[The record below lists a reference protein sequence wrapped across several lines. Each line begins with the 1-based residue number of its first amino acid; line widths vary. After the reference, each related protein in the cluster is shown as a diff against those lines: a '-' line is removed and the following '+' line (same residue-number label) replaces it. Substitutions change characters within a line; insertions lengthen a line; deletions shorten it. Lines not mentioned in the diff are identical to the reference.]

1 MQSILHGVHLNAT
14 MRLTFE
20 TKSVRIFSQPSGH
33 LAVELEPVSEDG
45 WPKDL
50 PSENIYTIS
59 ELTKRLGVSR
69 RTIYSYFRRHHNPLP
84 HSKAGG
90 RPRVTESD
98 LMSWL
103 SREKTKARIVSIV

>member
-1 MQSILHGVHLNAT
+1 
-14 MRLTFE
+14 MRLTLE
-20 TKSVRIFSQPSGH
+20 TKSVRIFAQPSGH
-33 LAVELEPVSEDG
+33 LAVELEPIGEDG

-50 PSENIYTIS
+50 PSENIYTIP

-103 SREKTKARIVSIV
+103 SREKTKAKIVSIV

>member
-1 MQSILHGVHLNAT
+1 

-33 LAVELEPVSEDG
+33 LAVELEPVDEHG
-45 WPKDL
+45 WPKDM
-50 PSENIYTIS
+50 PGETIYTVA
-59 ELTKRLGVSR
+59 LLMKRLGVSR
-69 RTIYSYFRRHHNPLP
+69 RTVYNLFRRHHNPLP

-98 LMSWL
+98 LTSWL
-103 SREKTKARIVSIV
+103 SRERTGKNIVSIL

>member
-1 MQSILHGVHLNAT
+1 MAE
-14 MRLTFE
+14 RF
-20 TKSVRIFSQPSGH
+20 
-33 LAVELEPVSEDG
+33 
-45 WPKDL
+45 
-50 PSENIYTIS
+50 YTIS

-103 SREKTKARIVSIV
+103 SREKTKAKIVSIV

>member
-1 MQSILHGVHLNAT
+1 MLTLT
-14 MRLTFE
+14 PLPTPMRLTFE

-33 LAVELEPVSEDG
+33 LGVELEPIDDHG

-50 PSENIYTIS
+50 PSEKIYTIG

-98 LMSWL
+98 VMSWL
-103 SREKTKARIVSIV
+103 SREKTKTKIVELL

>member
-1 MQSILHGVHLNAT
+1 MKMIL
-14 MRLTFE
+14 E
-20 TKSVRIFSQPSGH
+20 TRSVRIFSQPSGQ
-33 LAVELEPVSEDG
+33 LAVELEPVGEDG
-45 WPKDL
+45 WPKNL

-59 ELTKRLGVSR
+59 ELAKRLGVSR

-103 SREKTKARIVSIV
+103 SLEKTKSKAVTLL